1 MSSYGQGGSL
11 LHRNSSARPYELF
24 SYIRS
29 PPLFGF
35 TCYRLRVNKLELERP
50 YELFSGD
57 VQLVSL
63 LSCLVGIS
71 AQEPVLPMR
80 TLKKALCSWCPCSH
94 ALLAPQPAP
103 NLHCM

>member
-1 MSSYGQGGSL
+1 MSSYCQGGSL
-11 LHRNSSARPYELF
+11 LHRNSSAHARPYQLF

-35 TCYRLRVNKLELERP
+35 TSYRLRVNNLELERP

-63 LSCLVGIS
+63 LSCLVGVS
-71 AQEPVLPMR
+71 A
-80 TLKKALCSWCPCSH
+80 
-94 ALLAPQPAP
+94 
-103 NLHCM
+103 